1 MAKKNAA
8 NVVGV
13 KTKTTWKQAFK
24 RDWQLY
30 LLLLLPLIMVFV
42 FSYGAYPGLRMA
54 FMDYKPAKGYAG
66 SEWVGMK
73 TFVKIFKDADFM
85 RALRNSI
92 VFNLAD
98 LIIGFPMPI
107 ILALILNE
115 LRYPRFKKVSQT
127 ILYLP
132 HFLSWAIIGSVA
144 MTMFRPNSGLVNILL
159 TNLGVI
165 SEGIPFLNEKWH
177 WAITYL
183 LIGVWQTMG
192 WGTILY
198 LAAITGINGELYEA
212 AMIDGANRWKRMWHI
227 TLPGIKSTVVTL
239 LILNLG
245 RVMGSN
251 LERLTALE
259 NSQVKDFQYQLAVY
273 IYNKGIGAGKFSA
286 ATAVGLFQWMTI
298 TAIMT
303 KSLMRN
309 LLTACAP
316 PAEVDS
322 SLILTSFFF
331 ISLTSYSNPSSPSF
345 FANLSDNR
353 TRINPINDCASCVL
367 PFLHVAV
374 KSISGNTAVMSKSV
388 YFWPKDI
395 TFDAYKKVFADNSM
409 TYSMIFSVIVTVIF
423 TALGM
428 LVCTCAAYP
437 LSKKRLKGKKLLTFL
452 LMVPMYFSAGII
464 PSYLL
469 YQKLHVLDTMWVLI
483 LPLIYSP
490 YNMLIMKNYFQSTI
504 PDSLEESAF
513 LDGASNF
520 QILSKIVL
528 PLSKPILAT
537 LSLFYAVGRWNSYA
551 DNMYYTKSANLK
563 LIQYKLYQLVASAA
577 EAQTSSLADTGSAI
591 QSTPEVLQ
599 AASIMFVTIPIIIIY
614 PFLQKYF
621 VQGTM
626 IGAVKG

>member
-1 MAKKNAA
+1 MAKKK
-8 NVVGV
+8 NVAV
-13 KTKTTWKQAFK
+13 
-24 RDWQLY
+24 D
-30 LLLLLPLIMVFV
+30 
-42 FSYGAYPGLRMA
+42 
-54 FMDYKPAKGYAG
+54 
-66 SEWVGMK
+66 EGMNTDGNRAINK
-73 TFVKIFKDADFM
+73 FRISDAVM
-85 RALRNSI
+85 
-92 VFNLAD
+92 
-98 LIIGFPMPI
+98 M
-107 ILALILNE
+107 LIL
-115 LRYPRFKKVSQT
+115 V
-127 ILYLP
+127 ILC
-132 HFLSWAIIGSVA
+132 
-144 MTMFRPNSGLVNILL
+144 
-159 TNLGVI
+159 
-165 SEGIPFLNEKWH
+165 
-177 WAITYL
+177 
-183 LIGVWQTMG
+183 
-192 WGTILY
+192 
-198 LAAITGINGELYEA
+198 
-212 AMIDGANRWKRMWHI
+212 
-227 TLPGIKSTVVTL
+227 
-239 LILNLG
+239 
-245 RVMGSN
+245 
-251 LERLTALE
+251 
-259 NSQVKDFQYQLAVY
+259 
-273 IYNKGIGAGKFSA
+273 
-286 ATAVGLFQWMTI
+286 AT
-298 TAIMT
+298 
-303 KSLMRN
+303 
-309 LLTACAP
+309 
-316 PAEVDS
+316 
-322 SLILTSFFF
+322 
-331 ISLTSYSNPSSPSF
+331 
-345 FANLSDNR
+345 
-353 TRINPINDCASCVL
+353 CVL
-367 PFLHVAV
+367 PFVHLLA
-374 KSISGNTAVMSKSV
+374 KSISGNEYVIAKQVA
-388 YFWPKDI
+388 FWPKGI
-395 TFDAYKKVFADNSM
+395 NFDAYASIFKDGGMV
-409 TYSMIFSVIVTVIF
+409 YSMIYSVIVTVIF

-428 LVCTCAAYP
+428 AVCTCAAYP